1 MMREAAT
8 PETSISE
15 PGEVPATQG
24 AHRGSRV
31 ALGVVGLLLLGLG
44 GIISSRLHAAKDKQA
59 SLVTERA
66 AAQVAAVQRLPS
78 LSARPT
84 PVAWRPRIDVTG
96 TLRPWREAE
105 IGFELSGRLVQVG
118 VAQGDRVRS
127 GTVLGVL
134 DGSRA
139 AAEVNAA
146 QAQAR
151 AAQANLEIA
160 EDTLRRTHAL
170 VATGSVPE
178 AQETQAREQ
187 VALLRAQLEG
197 AQANAEVARTGQG
210 LHTIVAP
217 FEGVVTKAPT
227 AAGSVV
233 QPGTALFRIE
243 DLSKLR
249 LSASLGEEEA
259 SLVKVGAP
267 VTVAYRDRKV
277 SGKLITLVPS
287 LDQATRRAPIEVSV
301 PNDPTNPIL
310 AYGFVHALIEG
321 AREIDALRLPATARR
336 PGSQDEV
343 VKVVDGKAVLAH
355 VPHLTDEDG
364 SWIALGGVA
373 AADVLVLNPPD
384 DVRDG
389 DPIELAKAA
398 PAPAAPAP

>member
-1 MMREAAT
+1 
-8 PETSISE
+8 
-15 PGEVPATQG
+15 
-24 AHRGSRV
+24 
-31 ALGVVGLLLLGLG
+31 
-44 GIISSRLHAAKDKQA
+44 
-59 SLVTERA
+59 
-66 AAQVAAVQRLPS
+66 
-78 LSARPT
+78 
-84 PVAWRPRIDVTG
+84 VTG

-118 VAQGDRVRS
+118 VAQGDKVRA
-127 GTVLGVL
+127 GMMLGVL

-139 AAEVNAA
+139 AAEVSAA

-151 AAQANLEIA
+151 AAQANLAIA
-160 EDTLRRTHAL
+160 EDSLRRTHAL
-170 VATGSVPE
+170 VATGSMPE

-217 FEGVVTKAPT
+217 FDGVVTKAPT

-259 SLVKVGAP
+259 TLVKVGAP
-267 VTVAYRDRKV
+267 VVVAYRERKV
-277 SGKLITLVPS
+277 SGKLITLIPS

-301 PNDPTNPIL
+301 PNDPSNPIL

-343 VKVVDGKAVLAH
+343 VKVVDGKAVVAR

-364 SWIALGGVA
+364 SWIALSGA
-373 AADVLVLNPPD
+373 APADVLALNPPD
-384 DVRDG
+384 DVHDG
-389 DPIELAKAA
+389 DPIDLAKG
-398 PAPAAPAP
+398 PQ